1 MKKCSNC
8 GNEKLMVSVKE
19 SKLIR
24 GAKYAACT
32 DCGNMMILINGLL
45 LPTPTEDSPRTK
57 LLIQDA
63 SDCFDSLMSL
73 GGVASLDGKT
83 TPIEIQPIQTLE
95 HAQKYIEDQLYLHM
109 THVEEEDYEEYIDD
123 QFSCDEECDRCSE
136 GCPDFDEKKA
146 EAIANGQP
154 VYQES
159 KTMSAAVDMSGFPVE
174 EINVT
179 EVKPSGNY
187 LLLLPNGEKQ
197 LYMNTS
203 KGFIINIINDID
215 TDFSLFELKLVDIK
229 SEVKY
234 SF

>member
-19 SKLIR
+19 SKLIK

-32 DCGNMMILINGLL
+32 DCGNMMILINNLL

-95 HAQKYIEDQLYLHM
+95 HAKKYIEDQLDLH
-109 THVEEEDYEEYIDD
+109 ENIEKEDYNEYIDE
-123 QFSCDEECDRCSE
+123 QLECDENCDECAD

-146 EAIANGQP
+146 EAIANDEP
-154 VYQES
+154 VYRES
-159 KTMSAAVDMSGFPVE
+159 KTVSAAIDMADFPVE
-174 EINVT
+174 EIQVT
-179 EVKPSGNY
+179 EVKASGNY

-203 KGFIINIINDID
+203 KDFIINIINDIGSH
-215 TDFSLFELKLVDIK
+215 FSLFELKYVDLK